1 MTSGAPVRFG
11 TDAPRPEQIA
21 AVADGAPVELT
32 TGARETLAASRAVVE
47 RAIESGEAVYGLNRR
62 LGAGR
67 DDVVDPAEF
76 AAFQRRTIANHR
88 GGVGDPLS
96 EREARAVVAA
106 RLAGFTRGGA
116 GVRPVLAQAY
126 ADILN
131 AGVVPFI
138 PSRGSVGAADLT
150 ALAEVI
156 AVVTGDGTVLDGTVL
171 DGTVLDGTVPDS
183 TVGGTAARDA
193 LQAAGLEPLD
203 PAPHEALA
211 ALSSNAYSIGV
222 GSLALREAES
232 LTVMADHAVA
242 LSLEAAAAAGPAGN
256 PSPYT
261 AVVAEARGGRGQI
274 GSATA
279 IRDALA
285 GSVLYDADRAVTV
298 QDPLAFR
305 SAPQLHGALREA
317 VERVRAEVELE
328 LAARSENPVV
338 DIASGRLVS
347 GGNFQALP
355 LALAFEGLR
364 LAIAHV
370 AAAAERRTAAHSL
383 ALGPARADGR
393 TRVAGLLLYSAASAA
408 AELKQLAVPAT
419 LGSTTLSGV
428 EDHASL
434 APLALRLAQRSLALA
449 AEVFAAEALHAVELL
464 HVVGAFPAGAV
475 TGPLALRLDE
485 LIASGSPARIL
496 VRAAAEAIGSQSAA
510 TSLRNA
516 R

>member
-1 MTSGAPVRFG
+1 MTAVRSILLGAE
-11 TDAPRPEQIA
+11 AARPEDVA
-21 AVADGAPVELT
+21 AVADGAAVELT
-32 TGARETLAASRAVVE
+32 AEARDTLTASRAVID
-47 RAIESGEAVYGLNRR
+47 RAIDAGEAVYGLNRR

-67 DDVVDPAEF
+67 DEAVDPDDF

-126 ADILN
+126 ADLLN
-131 AGVVPFI
+131 AGVVPLI

-150 ALAEVI
+150 ALAEVA
-156 AVVTGDGTVLDGTVL
+156 AVVTGDGTVLGAAA
-171 DGTVLDGTVPDS
+171 
-183 TVGGTAARDA
+183 GGRPARDA
-193 LQAAGLEPLD
+193 LAEAGLEPLD
-203 PAPHEALA
+203 LAAHEALA

-222 GSLALREAES
+222 GSLALLQSES
-232 LTVMADHAVA
+232 LTVTADHAVA
-242 LSLEAAAAAGPAGN
+242 LSLEAVAAAGPAGN

-261 AVVAEARGGRGQI
+261 ATVAEARGGSGQLASAAVIRGALE
-274 GSATA
+274 GSALH
-279 IRDALA
+279 DP
-285 GSVLYDADRAVTV
+285 DRAVTV

-317 VERVRAEVELE
+317 VARLRAELE
-328 LAARSENPVV
+328 LELSARSENPVV
-338 DIASGRLVS
+338 DIESGRLIS

-355 LALAFEGLR
+355 LALAFEALR

-370 AAAAERRTAAHSL
+370 AAASERRTAALSL
-383 ALGPARADGR
+383 ALGPARAEGR
-393 TRVAGLLLYSAASAA
+393 TRVPGLLLYSAASAA
-408 AELKQLAVPAT
+408 AELKQLAAPAT

-449 AEVFAAEALHAVELL
+449 EEVFAAEALHAAELL
-464 HVVGAFPAGAV
+464 NVNAAQPAGVV
-475 TGPLALRLDE
+475 TGPLARRLEDLILSDVSARVLVHDAALILR
-485 LIASGSPARIL
+485 
-496 VRAAAEAIGSQSAA
+496 
-510 TSLRNA
+510 
-516 R
+516 

>member
-1 MTSGAPVRFG
+1 MVAAVRFG
-11 TDAPRPEQIA
+11 AAAPLPEEIA
-21 AVADGAPVELT
+21 AVADGAPAELT
-32 TGARETLAASRAVVE
+32 PEARETLAASRAVVE
-47 RAIESGEAVYGLNRR
+47 RAIEAGEPVYGLNRR

-67 DDVVDPAEF
+67 DDAVDADEF

-88 GGVGDPLS
+88 GGVGDPLP

-126 ADILN
+126 ADLLN
-131 AGVVPFI
+131 AGIVPVI

-150 ALAEVI
+150 ALAEVA
-156 AVVTGDGTVLDGTVL
+156 AVAIGDGAVFDAA
-171 DGTVLDGTVPDS
+171 VPD
-183 TVGGTAARDA
+183 TVVPARDA
-193 LQAAGLEPLD
+193 LAAAGLEPIEL
-203 PAPHEALA
+203 APHEALA
-211 ALSSNAYSIGV
+211 SLSSNAYSIGV
-222 GSLALREAES
+222 GSLLLLDAEAQ
-232 LTVMADHAVA
+232 TGAADRAVA
-242 LSLEAAAAAGPAGN
+242 LSLEAVAAAGPAGN

-261 AVVAEARGGRGQI
+261 AVVAEARGGSGQI
-274 GSATA
+274 DSAAA
-279 IRDALA
+279 IRGALD
-285 GSVLYDADRAVTV
+285 GSTLHDPARAVTV

-317 VERVRAEVELE
+317 VARVRAELAIE

-364 LAIAHV
+364 LALAHV
-370 AAAAERRTAAHSL
+370 AAASERRTAALSVAL
-383 ALGPARADGR
+383 APARAQGR
-393 TRVAGLLLYSAASAA
+393 TRVPGLLLYSAASAA

-434 APLALRLAQRSLALA
+434 APLALRLAQRSLALTD
-449 AEVFAAEALHAVELL
+449 EVLAAEALHAADLL
-464 HVVGAFPAGAV
+464 HVTGARPAGAL
-475 TGPLALRLDE
+475 TGPLAQRLDD
-485 LIASGSPARIL
+485 LITSGVPARLL
-496 VRAAAEAIGSQSAA
+496 VQDAARLLGTAA
-510 TSLRNA
+510 P
-516 R
+516 